1 MTRLTLRSL
10 ATRKLRTALT
20 AMAVVLGVAM
30 ISGTYVLTD
39 TIDRAFTGIF
49 QEAAEGVDVA
59 VTPADTFGETDEEGG
74 RPLPGALLERVE
86 RTPGVEAVSGEV
98 FAQVRVNGKDGKP
111 ISTMGPPTFA
121 ASVGPD
127 RFEPFQAVEGRM
139 PDAAGEVALDRD
151 TVEDEDFALGDTI
164 TVTGDPGSRRY
175 ELVGV
180 ARFGAQNSIAGATV
194 VLMTLAEAQEM
205 TDRVGEFDQISA
217 AARPGVSAQQL
228 SARVGSELRGER
240 VNVRT
245 GQQNADA
252 ETNDTQEDFGFLKT
266 ALLVFAGIALF
277 VGAFVIYNTFSITV
291 AQRLK
296 ELALLRTLG
305 ASRRQVLTSVVQE
318 ALLVGTLAAL
328 AGLAGGLLV
337 APGIVALFEAIG
349 VELPTGDAVIA
360 TRTVVV
366 SLVVG
371 IGVTTIAS
379 VVPAVRATRV
389 PPMAAMRE
397 GVGLPR
403 RSGRAR
409 YVVAGLLTVGG
420 AVALAAGLFAEG
432 SGGSTASLLGLGAAL
447 IFLGTALLS
456 PQLVRPLARVVGAPF
471 ERSFGITGRLARENA
486 MRNPGRTA
494 STAAALMIGL
504 TLVTFVSIFAAGF
517 RGSIDRVVDK
527 QFAGDLTVRNDDGF
541 SPLPLTTKREIA
553 AQPDVASASGV
564 RFATSKVAGVGG
576 ETFTVGVDPATLASG
591 YRVKLAEGDEAR
603 LRALGPDEAFVDR
616 NWATDNEVSVGD
628 RLRVTTT
635 SGERPVM
642 RVVGELDEGSAG
654 LLGGGILVSN
664 TALERSWD
672 ERRDAF
678 IFLDWRRGVD
688 TQAARRKLDA
698 LLESRFPG
706 AESQDRE
713 EVKDAQAGMINQLLG
728 LLYALLMLS
737 VIVSLFGIVNTLALS
752 IHERTRELGMLRAI
766 GTSRG
771 QVRTAIRLESAI
783 TALIGAV
790 LGLLLGIAFAWVV
803 SQPLAAD
810 GFTFTLPV
818 ATLVIL
824 LVLAA
829 AAGVLAAIGPA
840 RRAAKVDILR
850 ALAYE

>member
-39 TIDRAFTGIF
+39 TIDRAFGGIF
-49 QEAAEGVDVA
+49 QEAAQGVDVA
-59 VTPADTFGETDEEGG
+59 VTPQETFGEADEQA
-74 RPLPGALLERVE
+74 LDAALLERVR
-86 RTPGVEAVSGEV
+86 RTPGVQEVSGEV

-111 ISTMGPPTFA
+111 ISTQGPPTFA
-121 ASVGPD
+121 DSVGPE
-127 RFEPFQAVEGRM
+127 RFEPFKAVEGRM
-139 PDAAGEVALDRD
+139 PTADDEVALDRD
-151 TVEDEDFALGDTI
+151 TFEDEDFALGDTI

-194 VLMTLAEAQEM
+194 ALLTLREAQEM
-205 TDRVGEFDQISA
+205 TDRAGQFDQLSA
-217 AARPGVSAQQL
+217 AADSGVSPEEL
-228 SARVGSELRGER
+228 RARVGSALRGEK

-245 GQQNADA
+245 GKENADA
-252 ETNDTQEDFGFLKT
+252 ETSDTQEEFGFLQT

-277 VGAFVIYNTFSITV
+277 VGAFVIYNTFSITI

-305 ASRRQVLTSVVQE
+305 ASRRQVLSSVILE
-318 ALLVGTLAAL
+318 ALLVGTVAAL
-328 AGLAGGLLV
+328 LGLAGGLLV
-337 APGIVALFEAIG
+337 APGIVALFSAIG
-349 VELPTGDAVIA
+349 VELPDGNTVVA
-360 TRTVVV
+360 TRTIVV
-366 SLVVG
+366 SLIVG
-371 IGVTTIAS
+371 IGVTLVAS

-403 RSGRAR
+403 RSGKGRLI
-409 YVVAGLLTVGG
+409 VAGLLTLAG
-420 AVALAAGLFAEG
+420 AVALGAGLFAEG
-432 SGGSTASLLGLGAAL
+432 SGESTASLLGLGAAL

-456 PQLVRPLARVVGAPF
+456 PQLVRPLARLVGAPF
-471 ERSFGITGRLARENA
+471 ERLFGITGRLARENA

-517 RGSIDRVVDK
+517 RGSIDRVVDR

-541 SPLPLTTKREIA
+541 SPLPLTTKRSLADLPE
-553 AQPDVASASGV
+553 VASASGV
-564 RFATSKVAGVGG
+564 RFATSKVRGVGG
-576 ETFTVGVDPATLASG
+576 ETVTIGVDPETLASG
-591 YRVKLAEGDEAR
+591 YRVKFAAGSDDAA
-603 LRALGPDEAFVDR
+603 LRRLGPDEVFVDR
-616 NWATDNEVSVGD
+616 NWAVDNEVSVGD
-628 RLRVTTT
+628 RLRVLTT

-642 RVVGELDEGSAG
+642 RVVGELDEGGSG

-664 TALERSWD
+664 AALEQSWD

-678 IFLDWRRGVD
+678 IFLDWRSGIDV
-688 TQAARRKLDA
+688 ASARTKLDR
-698 LLESRFPG
+698 LLETKFPG

-713 EVKDAQAGMINQLLG
+713 EVKEAQAGMINQLLG

-766 GTSRG
+766 GTSKR
-771 QVRTAIRLESAI
+771 QVRRTIRLESAI

-790 LGLLLGIAFAWVV
+790 LGLGLGIAFAAIV
-803 SQPLAAD
+803 SRPLEAD
-810 GFTFTLPV
+810 GFVLTLPWG
-818 ATLVIL
+818 TLAVL

-829 AAGVLAAIGPA
+829 VAGVLAAIGPA
-840 RRAAKVDILR
+840 RRAAKTDILH